1 MLEWKTKGAKTQIL
15 SPISFE
21 GRGRLYTGYY
31 ICIFSLLGLPVPA
44 VPAGLPSRT
53 RKTPVKKPKTDT
65 TIADSESTSESSE
78 DSDEDWVP
86 GSEEVR
92 KRNKMIKRFI
102 PGNKTIF
109 LTKTVNNEFFGRDF
123 HSLENGCFAFFQS
136 LDPSLRLCLRL
147 KTRRSQTRR

>member
-1 MLEWKTKGAKTQIL
+1 MLEWKTKGAEAQIL
-15 SPISFE
+15 SPIFFFGGGGRAKC

-109 LTKTVNNEFFGRDF
+109 LTKTVIN
-123 HSLENGCFAFFQS
+123 
-136 LDPSLRLCLRL
+136 
-147 KTRRSQTRR
+147 

>member
-1 MLEWKTKGAKTQIL
+1 M
-15 SPISFE
+15 E
-21 GRGRLYTGYY
+21 GGVYYTGYY

-53 RKTPVKKPKTDT
+53 RKTPVKKRNTET
-65 TIADSESTSESSE
+65 TMADSESTSESSD

-102 PGNKTIF
+102 PGKETF
-109 LTKTVNNEFFGRDF
+109 VRTKTVSNEFFGRDF
-123 HSLENGCFAFFQS
+123 PSLENGCFDFFQS
-136 LDPSLRLCLRL
+136 LDPSLRLCLPL
-147 KTRRSQTRR
+147 KTRRNQTRR

>member
-1 MLEWKTKGAKTQIL
+1 MWEGAY
-15 SPISFE
+15 
-21 GRGRLYTGYY
+21 RVYTGYY
-31 ICIFSLLGLPVPA
+31 ICIFLFLGLPVPA

-53 RKTPVKKPKTDT
+53 RKTPVKKPKTEA
-65 TIADSESTSESSE
+65 TIADSESASESGD

-109 LTKTVNNEFFGRDF
+109 RTKTVNNEFFGRDF
-123 HSLENGCFAFFQS
+123 
-136 LDPSLRLCLRL
+136 PS
-147 KTRRSQTRR
+147 

>member
-1 MLEWKTKGAKTQIL
+1 MGGGVYTQVTIFL
-15 SPISFE
+15 
-21 GRGRLYTGYY
+21 
-31 ICIFSLLGLPVPA
+31 IFSLLGLPVPA
-44 VPAGLPSRT
+44 VPAGLPSRI

-109 LTKTVNNEFFGRDF
+109 LTKTVIN
-123 HSLENGCFAFFQS
+123 
-136 LDPSLRLCLRL
+136 
-147 KTRRSQTRR
+147 